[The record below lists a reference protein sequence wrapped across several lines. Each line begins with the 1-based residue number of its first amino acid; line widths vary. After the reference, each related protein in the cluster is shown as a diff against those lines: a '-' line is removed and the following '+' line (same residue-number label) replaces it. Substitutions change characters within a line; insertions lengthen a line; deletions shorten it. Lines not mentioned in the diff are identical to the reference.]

1 MKRKNY
7 LIREFTEFNLQRFN
21 SDSVQ
26 ASTHVNDPSLSLDAF
41 DKHQDAI
48 RVAMS
53 RINDIMMNLKGT
65 TAYSRL
71 KSKLALEHQDIQ
83 SMKILR
89 IVKNGIKY
97 DVYLT
102 VVIDDEE
109 YWGTIEDILGM
120 DPDFQSEIFKDMD
133 LYQPKEWVI
142 KIKGLI
148 IKSVREWLKPEPG
161 MYRLINDIVI
171 CYSVETGKQL
181 KMEEGI
187 EIELIRAHDDKLIIK
202 YGSDYY
208 NLIGD
213 NLVYFNWWF
222 EKID

>member
-102 VVIDDEE
+102 VVIDGEE
-109 YWGTIEDILGM
+109 YWGTIEDILAM

-222 EKID
+222 EKI